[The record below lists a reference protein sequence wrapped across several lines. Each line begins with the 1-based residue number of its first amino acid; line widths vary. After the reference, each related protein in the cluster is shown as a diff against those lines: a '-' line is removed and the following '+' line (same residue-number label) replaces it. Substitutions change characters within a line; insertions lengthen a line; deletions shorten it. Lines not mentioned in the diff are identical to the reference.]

1 VSTELDEVLAL
12 SDRIAVIYR
21 GRIIGE
27 LPAGASRDEVGLMM
41 AGVAPERA
49 HVEAEE
55 HPSELAAVDQQLD
68 QQSESAEQRESQP

>member
-1 VSTELDEVLAL
+1 VLAL

-49 HVEAEE
+49 HAEAEE
-55 HPSELAAVDQQLD
+55 HPSELAVIDQRVD
-68 QQSESAEQRESQP
+68 EQRESQP